1 MSKTFNN
8 IDKIKKNNYNINVAK
23 KEGEKIMLAKYWK
36 RIGFIILI
44 VACVFNVMGKLVNK
58 LSLNKEM
65 IYSATFM
72 QEEQKNNNEN
82 NEIEENK

>member
-1 MSKTFNN
+1 
-8 IDKIKKNNYNINVAK
+8 
-23 KEGEKIMLAKYWK
+23 MLAKYWK

-82 NEIEENK
+82 NEIEENQ